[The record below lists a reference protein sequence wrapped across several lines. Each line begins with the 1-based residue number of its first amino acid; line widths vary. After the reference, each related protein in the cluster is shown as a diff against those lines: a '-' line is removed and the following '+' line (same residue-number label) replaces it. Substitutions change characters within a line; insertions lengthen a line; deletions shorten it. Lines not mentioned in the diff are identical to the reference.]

1 MNAGKDGVRRAR
13 SSGKVSLAVAE
24 NAPPVVIQ
32 SRRAAPPAEPGSAGA
47 KAFRSLFAYA
57 RDGSRPFVITRSER
71 TVKLAWPGVQV
82 TPSQLAELLRTL
94 PGGRRLDGA
103 TRFGSR
109 VATLSFDGKLRRGR
123 LAPPSR
129 EGMVLVWT
137 EPHSDLSE
145 LDQAA
150 MKTFE
155 PAGECL
161 GRLVLETTTQRAV
174 ARIYRDPEQRSPG
187 FVLLRQGEVVL
198 RSDSWLEI
206 LERPEEARLC
216 QVVVEGDLPWERGV
230 PEAFRGRFQKLARL
244 AAQKSREILETLP
257 SPTENR
263 ALIPALL
270 DSPRLATLLES
281 RKGSLPPLPTIG
293 QILEI
298 LQHSGGRKRV
308 CDLREALAIPETR
321 FEEILRQLDA
331 VLRKD
336 EEVCL
341 SRSLDG
347 EWLLLHQ
354 DILIRLFSLNPEA
367 RASDGLVSAVDL
379 EGRQRSLDVP
389 IELEPK
395 ERRVVEA
402 LLRYG
407 KLSERELSQ
416 LVGSRRVG
424 GLLEKLVDRL
434 ESAGSY
440 LLRVA
445 GQGDDG
451 RVYELAL

>member
-1 MNAGKDGVRRAR
+1 MNGGKDLVRRAR

-32 SRRAAPPAEPGSAGA
+32 SRRAASPAEPGSSGQ

-57 RDGSRPFVITRSER
+57 RDGSRPFVITRSGH

-109 VATLSFDGKLRRGR
+109 VATLSYDGKLRRGR
-123 LAPPSR
+123 LAPPSQ

-137 EPHSDLSE
+137 EPHGDLSE

-155 PAGECL
+155 PVGECL

-198 RSDSWLEI
+198 HSDSWLEI

-230 PEAFRGRFQKLARL
+230 PTAFQGRFQKLARL
-244 AAQKSREILETLP
+244 AAQKSREMLETLP
-257 SPTENR
+257 SPRENR

-270 DSPRLATLLES
+270 DSPRLTSLLEA

-293 QILEI
+293 QILEM

-308 CDLREALAIPETR
+308 SELRESLGIPEGR
-321 FEEILRQLDA
+321 FEEILRQVDG

-367 RASDGLVSAVDL
+367 RASDGLVSATDL
-379 EGRQRSLDVP
+379 EGRHRSLDVP

-395 ERRVVEA
+395 ERRVMEA

-451 RVYELAL
+451 RIYEIAI

>member
-1 MNAGKDGVRRAR
+1 MIGSKTRQGEV
-13 SSGKVSLAVAE
+13 GKVSIAVAE
-24 NAPPVVIQ
+24 NAPPVVIR
-32 SRRAAPPAEPGSAGA
+32 SRRDTGGATEPSSP
-47 KAFRSLFAYA
+47 KPSPSLRPLFAYA
-57 RDGSRPFVITRSER
+57 RDGSRPFVITRGER
-71 TVKLAWPGVQV
+71 TVKLAWPGVQI
-82 TPSQLAELLRTL
+82 TPSQLAELLKAL

-109 VATLSFDGKLRRGR
+109 VATLSYDGKLRRGR
-123 LAPPSR
+123 LAPPAQ

-137 EPHSDLSE
+137 EPESDLSE

-150 MKTFE
+150 LKTFE
-155 PAGECL
+155 PVGECL

-174 ARIYRDPEQRSPG
+174 ARIYRDPEQRTPG
-187 FVLLRQGEVVL
+187 FVLLRQGEVIVH
-198 RSDSWLEI
+198 SDSWMKI

-216 QVVVEGDLPWERGV
+216 QVVVEGDLDWEKGV
-230 PEAFRGRFQKLARL
+230 PSAFQGRFQKLARL
-244 AAQKSREILETLP
+244 AATKSKELLETLP
-257 SPTENR
+257 SPKENR
-263 ALIPALL
+263 ALIPALM
-270 DSPRLATLLES
+270 DSPKLAGLLES
-281 RKGSLPPLPTIG
+281 RKGALPPLPTLS
-293 QILEI
+293 QILEL

-308 CDLREALAIPETR
+308 SELRDTLGIPESR
-321 FEEILRQLDA
+321 FEEILLQVDG

-347 EWLLLHQ
+347 QWLLLHQ
-354 DILIRLFSLNPEA
+354 DILIRLFALNPEA

-379 EGRQRSLDVP
+379 EGTQRSVDVP
-389 IELEPK
+389 VQLEPK

-416 LVGSRRVG
+416 LTGSRRVG
-424 GLLEKLVDRL
+424 GLLEKLVSRL

-451 RVYELAL
+451 RVYEIAV